1 MRLLLLVFLVA
12 CHRPGAEPVAG
23 TPPETPAPAPAP
35 AAAPP
40 PAPVCPP
47 APPAPAPSPAAPS
60 KAGVSIEALLQGLP
74 GIQSARSSPGGDWY
88 SDSIRYALLEPNPDN
103 LGQIAPAVHAV
114 AAKPADPKA
123 RFFLAC
129 TLAQHGQHEH
139 ANAELRALA
148 GTERC
153 PACADAL
160 ANVADPLCGFDD
172 KAREIVAA
180 IKPSPVYAA
189 AVEILASINSG
200 DTSKIGRYLEGTS
213 AIVNHCGV
221 CDEDI
226 STRKQMTRAQ
236 FLTFV
241 RGAEERYGAG
251 PYIYN
256 RPILLLCDG
265 GCCSGPPTRASH
277 TQITVLSIC
286 FRGPADAPKL
296 DVIETVSG

>member
-1 MRLLLLVFLVA
+1 MRLFLLVLLVA
-12 CHRPGAEPVAG
+12 CHRPEPSAG
-23 TPPETPAPAPAP
+23 TPPETPAPAPPP

-47 APPAPAPSPAAPS
+47 APPVPPAPAPPAPA
-60 KAGVSIEALLQGLP
+60 KAGVSIEALLQELP
-74 GIQSARSSPGGDWY
+74 DIRSARNSPGGDWY
-88 SDSIRYALLEPNPDN
+88 SDNIRYALLEPNPDN
-103 LGQIAPAVHAV
+103 LGQIMPAVHAV
-114 AAKPADPKA
+114 AAKPTDPKA

-148 GTERC
+148 STERC
-153 PACADAL
+153 PACVDAL
-160 ANVADPLCGFDD
+160 ANVAAPSCGFDD
-172 KAREIVAA
+172 KAKEIVAA
-180 IKPSPVYAA
+180 IKPTPVYTA

-213 AIVNHCGV
+213 AIVSHCGV
-221 CDEDI
+221 CDEAI

-241 RGAEERYGAG
+241 RGAEERYNTG
-251 PYIYN
+251 PYTYN
-256 RPILLLCDG
+256 PPILLFCDG

-286 FRGPADAPKL
+286 FRGPAGAPKL
-296 DVIETVSG
+296 DRIETSSG